1 MDGKLYSKAAIDK
14 YMNANLFFNDEKL
27 KKYYTR
33 DEARDLGKFRKRVAD
48 KFSTKTFD
56 KFVYV
61 CVTDITRDIILATVS
76 ELSQFMQKMGDLIV
90 SGGEAFNMYMPY
102 DKRIVTTD
110 IDAKFVPRVTYDAKY
125 FGKLQAIKL
134 IMWDKLGQIAQRLN
148 TRIKTRVL
156 MMDKKV
162 LKYMGIGFKRS
173 GPYLTRRYTLIK
185 KKKTRTNNK
194 PAKGDVFID
203 VELFALDLNIR
214 FFSPEKGKIDDV
226 TLGGLLDIPFMRP
239 REFGYDVIRTLKKG
253 VTYRNAVTNKMIINK
268 NIYIASKE
276 FLIDDIYLMYTL
288 KLRPEK
294 LEKDRQRLLRLA
306 QMFDKRVK
314 STDSI
319 DAIFKRVKSKLTRV
333 YTAKVTKSRD
343 VSMKNAL
350 QVDPRK
356 YTKYTTEP
364 SRERLSK
371 QIVHGVNPVTR
382 NAVVEGYER
391 SNGNQRFNLNTLRW
405 KRDNSNAYTRN
416 EFALRPVAQQ
426 VIPKDLNVQATL
438 YGFKPRRDGWV
449 PKPLLQR
456 AAAIPFIGL
465 KK

>member
-173 GPYLTRRYTLIK
+173 GPYVTRRYTLIK

-276 FLIDDIYLMYTL
+276 FLI
-288 KLRPEK
+288 
-294 LEKDRQRLLRLA
+294 
-306 QMFDKRVK
+306 
-314 STDSI
+314 
-319 DAIFKRVKSKLTRV
+319 AIFFRSLHGSVR
-333 YTAKVTKSRD
+333 AKVP
-343 VSMKNAL
+343 NAL
-350 QVDPRK
+350 QIWLPIFS
-356 YTKYTTEP
+356 
-364 SRERLSK
+364 SRDFIVSIRL
-371 QIVHGVNPVTR
+371 G
-382 NAVVEGYER
+382 
-391 SNGNQRFNLNTLRW
+391 
-405 KRDNSNAYTRN
+405 
-416 EFALRPVAQQ
+416 
-426 VIPKDLNVQATL
+426 
-438 YGFKPRRDGWV
+438 
-449 PKPLLQR
+449 
-456 AAAIPFIGL
+456 
-465 KK
+465 